1 MEGMGDAATTP
12 AEMRAL
18 ELKVDEMRRDTDR
31 CQELLKF
38 CSTRLNLRSIRAI
51 RVEDGSRRSARGDE
65 TTVSNSRWKMALVPG
80 VPMRRQVKSQRRW
93 KTADWKPPHLVRAA
107 KAAGV
112 LDIHG
117 SVAKAR
123 ATKLYQEVARAR
135 AAGAVAPHG
144 PTLRDMFIEARAW
157 GKQELEAINQDLHQ
171 AHEKSAVDEQV
182 RVEMQG
188 TLRNTELRVDDLE
201 RTLTDVAGQSARC
214 DTALRGLEA
223 LVDELSGWRE
233 QADAMQL
240 QIADV
245 GDRCHQTALAVAD
258 QQLGM
263 KALEALVHALP
274 AQSVAASG
282 VQPRPASARR
292 YTPGADWLKD
302 DGESETDQ
310 RLQRFVSHD
319 NATGSSAKQGPR
331 SLSPQKQRASDHLSR
346 LQQRIDEAIGS
357 GDPSKVVFV
366 LRDAMAVEADDGI
379 SARPDHTFVS
389 SLTALKNHAATLCDR
404 GCEQMEELL
413 GTCAYH
419 CKNC

>member
-1 MEGMGDAATTP
+1 MVTDGIADAAATP

-38 CSTRLNLRSIRAI
+38 CSTRLNLRSVRAI
-51 RVEDGSRRSARGDE
+51 RVEDGNRRSARGDD
-65 TTVSNSRWKMALVPG
+65 TSVSNSRWKMALVPG

-107 KAAGV
+107 KAAGM

-144 PTLRDMFIEARAW
+144 PTLREMFIEARAW
-157 GKQELEAINQDLHQ
+157 GQQELEAINQDMHEV
-171 AHEKSAVDEQV
+171 HEKSAVEEKV
-182 RVEMQG
+182 RVEMQS
-188 TLRNTELRVDDLE
+188 TLRNSELRVDDLE
-201 RTLTDVAGQSARC
+201 RTLTDVAEQSVRS

-233 QADAMQL
+233 QADDMQR

-245 GDRCHQTALAVAD
+245 GDRCHQTASAVAD

-274 AQSVAASG
+274 AQNVAAGG
-282 VQPRPASARR
+282 VQPRPVPGRLHA
-292 YTPGADWLKD
+292 PGADWLKD
-302 DGESETDQ
+302 DGESEADQ
-310 RLQRFVSHD
+310 RLQRFVGNDSGAD
-319 NATGSSAKQGPR
+319 NSTWQGPP

-346 LQQRIDEAIGS
+346 LQKRIDEAIGS
-357 GDPSKVVFV
+357 GDPSKVVAV
-366 LRDAMAVEADDGI
+366 LRDAMAVDSDDGM
-379 SARPDHTFVS
+379 SARPDHTFIS

-413 GTCAYH
+413 GTFCMPF
-419 CKNC
+419 